1 MKRKLTLLLAAC
13 LLTTGC
19 GATNQPVSEQSEAAQ
34 STTTMEAKE
43 ETTETE
49 ATTTAEKT
57 TVESTTTIA
66 AEPEYT
72 EEDINAAQTWMT
84 KIWNICVDVESYAHR
99 GTDCTGKEMDIEF
112 YIKGAELEYKKRD
125 EYDAAVHALDDSV
138 PEQEMFILAW
148 DKSIEQADMLI
159 EKAFSD
165 IPTAND
171 ENYEFN
177 LDLFRQYSEQ
187 LLYSM
192 NDMLYDNTDKPVVT
206 LDDKKELVFKK

>member
-1 MKRKLTLLLAAC
+1 MKKAILVLIMCMAIL
-13 LLTTGC
+13 TGC
-19 GATNQPVSEQSEAAQ
+19 GTSSSDAAEQTESVQ
-34 STTTMEAKE
+34 TVTTTEGKE
-43 ETTETE
+43 EATVTDVTTTVQE
-49 ATTTAEKT
+49 TTAEAIT
-57 TVESTTTIA
+57 TVTE
-66 AEPEYT
+66 EPEYT
-72 EEDINAAQTWMT
+72 EEDVKAAQTWMT

-187 LLYSM
+187 LRYSM
-192 NDMLYDNTDKPVVT
+192 NDMLYDNTDKPVAT